1 MLREDFLQPMNLT
14 QQCLADAMQIPYQRL
29 NEIIR
34 QRRGVSP
41 STALRLAKVLG
52 TSPDFWLNLQLRW
65 DLYHALQTE
74 QKQLDKLQPLNS
86 PTPLL

>member
-1 MLREDFLQPMNLT
+1 MEMT
-14 QQCLADAMQIPYQRL
+14 QQFLADAMQIPYQRL

-52 TSPDFWLNLQLRW
+52 TSPEFWLNLQLRW

-74 QKQLDKLQPLNS
+74 QQQLDKLQPLKS
-86 PTPLL
+86 PAPLL